1 MPMCGIG
8 RPSACQC
15 FCLALRCQVR
25 QTGMLLL
32 QTPMSILNALAQQRV
47 DRDIVAWLQAVSK
60 FVSNLYDGHA
70 LDRYVRATSFAFSA
84 LSVQTIGSPRCV
96 PTILQTKGCGAKSVC
111 VFCAGF
117 IAQIRSPKSWIGCW
131 RNVGSGRTS
140 LSECRHEVPHKFPQ
154 IDNVRD

>member
-47 DRDIVAWLQAVSK
+47 DRDIVAWLQVVSK

-96 PTILQTKGCGAKSVC
+96 PTILQTEGCGAKVC
-111 VFCAGF
+111 VCVLRRFYCTDS
-117 IAQIRSPKSWIGCW
+117 ISKVVDW
-131 RNVGSGRTS
+131 
-140 LSECRHEVPHKFPQ
+140 LLEECGKRQDEPLRVQ
-154 IDNVRD
+154 A